1 MKSEAWVKAALLSQ
15 THLGDILVTE
25 KKSPQG
31 IGSDARLALSWV
43 LAINNRTTPGILL
56 WTKCDPV
63 SHPWEDATIPPFPC
77 AMGGALCWLALPV
90 LACSPSSEP
99 SSHSQPLSAC

>member
-1 MKSEAWVKAALLSQ
+1 MKSEAWVKAVLPSLSQ
-15 THLGDILVTE
+15 TYLGDILATE

-63 SHPWEDATIPPFPC
+63 SHPWEDATIPPSLVPWEEPC
-77 AMGGALCWLALPV
+77 AGLLFLCWPAHLLQNHEV
-90 LACSPSSEP
+90 I
-99 SSHSQPLSAC
+99 LSL